1 MSEIQTRRYSAAPEN
16 IEVRDPDGV
25 EGVFRVRLPLS
36 STTEARDG
44 DAFSRK
50 KLEGFRDQINDD
62 GSIGVFIDHGRNF
75 ATGSRYSATGKAGRW
90 RDASVEDRDGTTVL
104 VADAELLD
112 PREVDADLGALGTH
126 LSTIRAQ
133 ADQGV
138 PLSVSVGW
146 RDDTGDRDLPG
157 DTDLMEASLVGIP
170 SDEQATAVANTDP
183 AGPAGGAGSSPETVA
198 ARGVASG
205 RVGVAHAAA
214 TAATRAVAR
223 LVDDDDV
230 LGSGRDGTPTDSVP
244 DTPSQS
250 DGDADIDGDR
260 DRDGQPA
267 GSDAD
272 HDRLEEFATS
282 VDEFVAATDDRLT
295 RIEELFA
302 DGSDGRDGADSDP
315 AGDAGD
321 ADTDGGDGADSNSAG
336 NDSAGDAG
344 DADGGDDGDGAEE
357 GERTVELDGTQ
368 VPASEALEELRSQ
381 TDVDVHELD
390 PTTGGGDHETP
401 SDADDADTDAGD
413 ADSNA
418 IPRRNWGR
426 GQ

>member
-1 MSEIQTRRYSAAPEN
+1 MTPRRSRGPDSGRSDKTGETMSEIHTRRYSAAPEN

-50 KLEGFRDQINDD
+50 KLEGFRDQIND
-62 GSIGVFIDHGRNF
+62 GSIGVFVDHGRNL

-90 RDASVEDRDGTTVL
+90 RDASVDDRDGTTVL

-126 LSTIRAQ
+126 LDTIRAQ
-133 ADQGV
+133 AEQGV

-183 AGPAGGAGSSPETVA
+183 AGSSPEAVA
-198 ARGVASG
+198 ARGAASG
-205 RVGVAHAAA
+205 RADVAHAAA

-223 LVDDDDV
+223 LVDDDV
-230 LGSGRDGTPTDSVP
+230 LGGGRDGTPTDSVP
-244 DTPSQS
+244 DPPSQS

-272 HDRLEEFATS
+272 HDRLEELATS

-295 RIEELFA
+295 RIEELLA
-302 DGSDGRDGADSDP
+302 DGSGGRDGADSDP

-321 ADTDGGDGADSNSAG
+321 ADDEG
-336 NDSAGDAG
+336 
-344 DADGGDDGDGAEE
+344 DGDG
-357 GERTVELDGTQ
+357 ERMVELDGTQ

-381 TDVDVHELD
+381 TDVDVDELD
-390 PTTGGGDHETP
+390 PTTGGEDHETP
-401 SDADDADTDAGD
+401 SDASDADTDAGG
-413 ADSNA
+413 ADTNA
-418 IPRRNWGR
+418 IPQRNWGR
-426 GQ
+426 SK